1 MEGFGE
7 RNEKEEM
14 IQLKTSK
21 CNKIFKN
28 KRYNSL
34 SLLSLKWFAY
44 QGNCGLIKYIVQCY
58 FCSYFVEKLNIGF

>member
-21 CNKIFKN
+21 CNKIFKI
-28 KRYNSL
+28 KDIILFLCWVL
-34 SLLSLKWFAY
+34 S
-44 QGNCGLIKYIVQCY
+44 GLRIRVTVA
-58 FCSYFVEKLNIGF
+58 S